1 MATPTQAYSLVGA
14 TGQPRPR
21 LSLGEPSISRLM
33 LTSCKIVVESSQHT
47 SRSDGSYDDHTLR

>member
-14 TGQPRPR
+14 RGQPRPR
-21 LSLGEPSISRLM
+21 LSLGDPTVSRVV

-47 SRSDGSYDDHTLR
+47 AGSDGNYDDHTLR